1 MAAEKSNETKTI
13 EDVVKGLVLI
23 PDYEL
28 AKEYIA
34 RHRQVLFSDEARI
47 IFLGLIAS
55 QEGEFKTQLQKV
67 EHLLD
72 ECKTIGIEKMIKM
85 KRSRETKID

>member
-1 MAAEKSNETKTI
+1 MAADKSNETKTI

-34 RHRQVLFSDEARI
+34 KYRQVLFGDKARI
-47 IFLGLIAS
+47 IFLDHIAS

-67 EHLLD
+67 LDLLD
-72 ECKTIGIEKMIKM
+72 ECKTIGIERMIKR
-85 KRSRETKID
+85 KRSRETKIE